1 MSTENDEHFKNAS
14 DFKQASQF
22 ELTEKETVF
31 KIKIAIWYLRH
42 TKPLVY
48 KWTRDPSE
56 HDTHHRKGWKER
68 YN

>member
-14 DFKQASQF
+14 DFKQASQI

-31 KIKIAIWYLRH
+31 QIKIAIWYLRH

-48 KWTRDPSE
+48 K
-56 HDTHHRKGWKER
+56 
-68 YN
+68 